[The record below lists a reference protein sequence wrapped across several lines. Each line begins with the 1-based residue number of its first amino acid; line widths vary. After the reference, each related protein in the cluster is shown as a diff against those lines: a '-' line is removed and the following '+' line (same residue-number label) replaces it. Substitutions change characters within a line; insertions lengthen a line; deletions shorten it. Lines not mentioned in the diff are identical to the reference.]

1 MVPRGG
7 RSSINPGMLEET
19 AAAAVCLT
27 AHRPVR
33 TSGPRLARRGAVYG
47 RFRHA
52 IPTHIRPQV
61 RDLAL
66 RGLVALMVAVELTA
80 LLWWRR
86 ADDDHQNE
94 GGGINHGDLF
104 SWPAR
109 PLGVL
114 ARVRAMRGNLKECLV
129 PKLKRG
135 DVVMMDSLLV
145 HRVAAVREVIE
156 AAGAKLRYLPKYSPD
171 LNPIEQG
178 LQQTQGT
185 SESCR

>member
-1 MVPRGG
+1 
-7 RSSINPGMLEET
+7 
-19 AAAAVCLT
+19 
-27 AHRPVR
+27 
-33 TSGPRLARRGAVYG
+33 
-47 RFRHA
+47 
-52 IPTHIRPQV
+52 
-61 RDLAL
+61 
-66 RGLVALMVAVELTA
+66 LMVAVELTA

-135 DVVMMDSLLV
+135 DVVMMDSLPV
-145 HRVAAVREVIE
+145 HRVAAVRAFTLDHFVRCLGKTHGRGGRLPCAHEGGGCPWRISLPMKMMPFSKNLVSRSRPRKKR
-156 AAGAKLRYLPKYSPD
+156 AARRARSASLPGFATK
-171 LNPIEQG
+171 
-178 LQQTQGT
+178 
-185 SESCR
+185 SCPFLPFAAVFCG